1 MNKSRGGW
9 LHARTLMRRRLRVE
23 PLVDVHL
30 DRWPYPACV
39 AGIGVILNPKSGRN
53 LRDPGAASRLAR
65 TLGDHGVLREAGSID
80 ELYRI
85 AEDFRDVDIDVLA
98 ISGGDGT
105 NHVTLTGF
113 LDVYGGATMPQVA
126 LLRGGTMNTVA
137 NSVGVGHGRPD
148 GLLGR
153 LVRDYARRGA
163 LELENVERHVMR
175 IAPLAGGKPGYGF
188 LFGTGVVHGFLAE
201 YYRAGGGDPSPLVA
215 LKTLTRAI
223 GSALLG
229 GETIR
234 RIAKPFR
241 GSVVLD
247 DGASWPERDFLA
259 VAAGTISQI
268 GLQFKPFYRYMDRPG
283 HFHLLGIHASSLSF
297 VRELPRIHRGK
308 PMREGKALE
317 ALTSRAIV
325 RSSDGRVQFMID
337 GDLHECDGDLE
348 VAIGPSVRLVVM
360 R

>member
-1 MNKSRGGW
+1 M
-9 LHARTLMRRRLRVE
+9 
-23 PLVDVHL
+23 P
-30 DRWPYPACV
+30 
-39 AGIGVILNPKSGRN
+39 GIGVVLNPKSGRN
-53 LRDPGAASRLAR
+53 LRDPGAATRLAR

-137 NSVGVGHGRPD
+137 NSVGVRRGKPD

-163 LELENVERHVMR
+163 LDLENVRRHVMR
-175 IAPLAGGKPGYGF
+175 IAPCGGGKPDYGF

-201 YYRAGGGDPSPLVA
+201 YYRAGGGEPSPLVA
-215 LKTLTRAI
+215 LKTLTRGI
-223 GSALLG
+223 GSALMG
-229 GETIR
+229 GDTIR
-234 RIAKPFR
+234 RMARPFR

-247 DGASWPERDFLA
+247 DGTIWPERDFLA

-283 HFHLLGIHASSLSF
+283 CFHLLGIHASSLSF
-297 VRELPRIHRGK
+297 IRELPRVHRGE
-308 PMREGKALE
+308 PMRAGKALD
-317 ALTSRAIV
+317 ALTSRAVV
-325 RSSDGRVQFMID
+325 RSADGRVSYMID
-337 GDLHECDGDLE
+337 GDLHESSGELE
-348 VAIGPSVRLVVM
+348 VAIGPCVRLVVV